1 MKNTTLLKKIRKKTW
16 AVSLTVLALLCY
28 LSFLFIPTNSQFTN
42 FLPYTVD
49 KIYIQGSLLDQIIYI
64 FTHFSTA
71 FQNLNILHYATF
83 ALIGFMIVVLISSL
97 IALFYRRRAIYKTNI
112 FHAGLAIGVVLFYI
126 IALMQQNIL
135 TNVRDLFL
143 NANNEFTFLSPTYL
157 PLMAVVALVIAIIS
171 SFSAVHAKAFFR
183 ILMVAIACL
192 SLAIFLFPM
201 VTKNTDYNFVQI
213 LFTFNTNALV
223 SMSLLEQ
230 IIFMT
235 LACAVL
241 VNFILIIFYLGS
253 HRYGLFMII
262 VSAIYV
268 VIAIAASIFV
278 LLTIPF
284 NVFKNATM
292 YVLVSSIAQL
302 VLIWINAAISKSSFK
317 NQVDVLVKKHETV
330 GSEEEN
336 AYYFDESD
344 TQQVTVSYITET
356 QENDP
361 TIIISEIENAES
373 EEPVLSKK
381 ERRKQEKLNKK
392 LQKQLAKQNATE
404 EPIKDEINSRTI
416 IISEIEDT
424 ESEEPALSKKERRKQ
439 EKLNKKLQK
448 QLAKQNA
455 AEESSEEEINNP
467 TIIVSEIENAES
479 EEPALSKKERR
490 KQEKLN
496 KKLQKQLAKQ
506 NAAEESS
513 EEEINNPTIIVSE
526 IENAESEEP
535 ALSKKERRKQ
545 EKLNKK
551 LQKQLAKQNAN
562 AVEEP
567 SEELNQKDVQSKSNE
582 LPKKEF
588 NIDEILA
595 DLTPIYTPSEN
606 AFIEDTLPL
615 YDTTEDDSIFRPA
628 TKDSLRRESIRQ
640 RLEELKLNRKFID
653 EARRTLN
660 SLNATQNLANNQRA
674 AEYTPQDT
682 YAQQDLERLQMQ
694 KYLLEQQLKAQQ
706 NAQEAFQT
714 QQAQQELER
723 AQLQNQLLEQQL
735 KAQQN
740 TQEALQAQQAQQELQ
755 RAQLQNQLLEQQL
768 KAQQKAQ
775 EALQAQARMQQPI
788 DNDLSFLS
796 VNPEYKSMTSAA
808 YNDVPLTEEEERD
821 PFIKTLTA
829 QERLEFYENFLE
841 PSNHKIPAYILGQ
854 NNTNFFDIVVVYI
867 GSFAGKISF
876 ELITKILDYSDTL

>member
-373 EEPVLSKK
+373 EEPV
-381 ERRKQEKLNKK
+381 
-392 LQKQLAKQNATE
+392 
-404 EPIKDEINSRTI
+404 
-416 IISEIEDT
+416 
-424 ESEEPALSKKERRKQ
+424 LSKKERRKQ